1 VPHTYL
7 KNKLEEL
14 RRECDAVG
22 RDFAKLDITAMGF
35 VPGDRGAVQQGLAEY
50 AKAGAH
56 RFVIGIQSQLK
67 PDQYEA
73 ELTRLASLYV

>member
-1 VPHTYL
+1 MPHGYL

-14 RRECDAVG
+14 RRECDAVR

-35 VPGDRGAVQQGLAEY
+35 VQGDRSAVQSGFEQY

-56 RFVIGIQSQLK
+56 RFVVGLPMQVK